1 MLTDYQKFQLPDQ
14 NDNKNIVAEVNYS
27 EDPNVKECQIVKFI
41 CPNGDKVFVKRDH
54 LNQILFAIGKAEDQ
68 RKMIPQKIH
77 TVHWFET
84 VLGVKATKDIRKG
97 EMINFPI
104 KASVPCTYVKELIG
118 EAKFKDDYKQETKNK
133 SGIITPA

>member
-1 MLTDYQKFQLPDQ
+1 MLTEYQKFQLPDQ
-14 NDNKNIVAEVNYS
+14 SNENNITAEVNYS
-27 EDPNVKECQIVKFI
+27 EDPDVNECKIIRFTLPDGK
-41 CPNGDKVFVKRDH
+41 KMYVKREH

-68 RKMIPQKIH
+68 RKMIPQKIR

-118 EAKFKDDYKQETKNK
+118 EAKFKDNYNQETKNK